1 MYNPND
7 DPDVISG
14 LCDDAKKEMAT
25 TPGTSHPPGRSG
37 RGGAAKNTR
46 AARLATRSG
55 SPSVAAVT
63 EKPKQGV
70 LLLIRATLALY
81 DTVGAYGYQRR
92 EGKIA
97 TFPF

>member
-1 MYNPND
+1 MGWDTDSYVGFHLSVTGVRFSLLQSPLSPHSNP
-7 DPDVISG
+7 
-14 LCDDAKKEMAT
+14 
-25 TPGTSHPPGRSG
+25 
-37 RGGAAKNTR
+37 
-46 AARLATRSG
+46 
-55 SPSVAAVT
+55 SPFDAAVT

-97 TFPF
+97 QPTTPEPANLTC